1 VQNYQRKKRITNMT
15 PLQIDVLA
23 CAARGGIGAKRD
35 ILPGTSLLYE
45 QQFGKMRQVKWL
57 LARKLVYVRYGR
69 LLANKTGR
77 RILDYQTSR

>member
-1 VQNYQRKKRITNMT
+1 MT
-15 PLQIDVLA
+15 PMQVDVLA
-23 CAARGGIGAKRD
+23 RAAQGGIGMHRD

-77 RILDYQTSR
+77 RVLAYQRSGG